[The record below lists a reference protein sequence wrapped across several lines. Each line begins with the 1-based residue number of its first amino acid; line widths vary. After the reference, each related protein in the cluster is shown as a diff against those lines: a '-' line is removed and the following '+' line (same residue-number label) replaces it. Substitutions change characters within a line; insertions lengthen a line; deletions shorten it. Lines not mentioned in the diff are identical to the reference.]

1 MYFIPSMML
10 SIHAIKLRKTGDGYV
25 QRIVGVAYAHCTSKY
40 HLYIPYDVCKHSEVT
55 LEVALILF
63 YSLTYL
69 H

>member
-40 HLYIPYDVCKHSEVT
+40 HLYIPYDVCNHFNTNIYVSV
-55 LEVALILF
+55 F
-63 YSLTYL
+63 SMN
-69 H
+69 